1 MYDNISDVFTM
12 APFLSSYGPFVVP
25 LLGAY
30 LTILYLFSSI
40 INAIRQKTQK
50 GITLTSLTRLTQ
62 RRGSDTASD
71 SNHGNG
77 QHVAYKP
84 APYTP
89 DEMLSRSK
97 HFYEMVNARRSI
109 RFFSDKPVPAAVID
123 NIIRA
128 AG

>member
-1 MYDNISDVFTM
+1 M

-50 GITLTSLTRLTQ
+50 GITLTSLVRLTQ

-77 QHVAYKP
+77 QHVAFKP
-84 APYTP
+84 ASYTP

-97 HFYEMVNARRSI
+97 NFYEMVNARRSV

-128 AG
+128 AGQYLN